1 MSIPALSSDDV
12 SAILTN
18 WLNAEKRTLQEHQLM
33 VLKDAFKQC
42 PLPLFLKISYD
53 ETRLWRSYSTLNE
66 TCLEKTIRKA
76 IDKLFERVEIGH
88 GEVLVR
94 RALGYLTAGRVLVWS
109 SRLGNFVSSVKHGN
123 SHNRQKGG
131 KTNYIGLHRSYRKRR
146 KTCIGRKRGKVCKHA
161 ASAGKHV
168 ADARARMDSCY
179 NHTISLFFEPHKI
192 ANTVSLL

>member
-53 ETRLWRSYSTLNE
+53 ETRLWRSYSTLSE
-66 TCLEKTIRKA
+66 TCLETTIRKA
-76 IDKLFERVEIGH
+76 IDKLFERVELRH

-94 RALGYLTAGRVLVWS
+94 RALGYLTAGKILVW
-109 SRLGNFVSSVKHGN
+109 
-123 SHNRQKGG
+123 
-131 KTNYIGLHRSYRKRR
+131 
-146 KTCIGRKRGKVCKHA
+146 
-161 ASAGKHV
+161 
-168 ADARARMDSCY
+168 
-179 NHTISLFFEPHKI
+179 
-192 ANTVSLL
+192 